1 MKVMVSKTCI
11 HTMQYTSRLCSTITN
26 SITYKYMY
34 TEDVV
39 EDDISSADAYGVEGR
54 CQSIRV
60 KTL

>member
-11 HTMQYTSRLCSTITN
+11 HTMQYTYQLRSTITN
-26 SITYKYMY
+26 SLTYKYMY

-39 EDDISSADAYGVEGR
+39 DDISSADAYGVEGR